1 MENPTHRKMKTI
13 ITNSHSM
20 GERMNW
26 EHGEHSGTIT
36 FPGEERGPVDIQWD
50 GDCPDDWE
58 EIEAAVEAAAVDRL
72 YGADESADEKPDGQA

>member
-1 MENPTHRKMKTI
+1 MKTI
-13 ITNSHSM
+13 ITNGQSL

-50 GDCPDDWE
+50 GDCTENWE
-58 EIEAAVEAAAVDRL
+58 EIEAEVERAASDSL
-72 YGADESADEKPDGQA
+72 CDNTQPSGL